1 MEFTM
6 TIASPRSSRAF
17 TLVELLV
24 VIAIIGVLV
33 ALLLPAVQAAREA
46 ARRSTCTNQL
56 RQIGL
61 GMQNHVSSHGF
72 FPTGGSQPN
81 PVLANYVSGGTNN
94 PGTPNGAN
102 KQGLGWGYQ
111 ILPYL
116 EQSAVKGIV
125 NQEQL
130 KSIVIPLYFC
140 PSRRGPTQTGGANG
154 PVLTDYAS
162 AQPITLMVPQGGPN
176 IGKPNPDINKLQPFN
191 GPASYTPARTAFWG
205 GDFGPI
211 AGGVF
216 DGVIVKTPWSITTQ
230 ASATSPAIG
239 TVPSG
244 CPSATKPAN
253 IPDGMSNTLV
263 VSEKLVRADL
273 YDGSIGSVSDD
284 RGWTDG
290 WDPDTVRFT
299 GLQPLSDG
307 DTGICQHENWS
318 KYCAGPS
325 GVDVLFFGSAHP
337 SGINAVYADASVHA
351 ISFSID
357 NLVFNA
363 LGTRNGE
370 ETIDATA
377 L

>member
-6 TIASPRSSRAF
+6 TTASPRSPRAF

-46 ARRSTCTNQL
+46 ARRTTCTNQL

-72 FPTGGSQPN
+72 FPTGGACPG
-81 PVLANYVSGGTNN
+81 PVLADYVSGGTNS

-102 KQGLGWGYQ
+102 KQGLGWAYQ

-116 EQSAVKGIV
+116 EQNSVKGLV
-125 NQEQL
+125 NQLQL
-130 KSIVIPLYFC
+130 QSTVIPLYFC
-140 PSRRGPTQTGGANG
+140 PSRRGPSRVAGTNA
-154 PVLTDYAS
+154 VLTDYAS
-162 AQPITLMVPQGGPN
+162 AQPVTLLAPQGGPN
-176 IGKPNPDINKLQPFN
+176 LGKPDPDINKLNPFT
-191 GPASYTPARTAFWG
+191 GPASYTAAQRPYWG
-205 GDFGPI
+205 GGNGLPTDY
-211 AGGVF
+211 GVF
-216 DGVIVKTPWSITTQ
+216 DGVIVRTPWIIVN
-230 ASATSPAIG
+230 SATATAPALGRVPIG
-239 TVPSG
+239 S
-244 CPSATKPAN
+244 PSATKPSQ

-263 VSEKLVRADL
+263 VSEKLL
-273 YDGSIGSVSDD
+273 LPEQYEGGLSISDNL
-284 RGWTDG
+284 GWTDG

-307 DTGICQHENWS
+307 DTGICQRGEWS
-318 KYCAGPS
+318 KYCTGPS

-370 ETIDATA
+370 ETIDTTA